1 MQSSQTKMILPY
13 LGISWKCVP
22 YMIDN
27 ILT

>member
-13 LGISWKCVP
+13 LGILWKCVL